1 MGEKYRRFEMPNSS
15 AELNAD
21 LFEETKK
28 MKKKKIT
35 HHTSR
40 KKRCFQSQDEKT
52 PSLRIVG

>member
-28 MKKKKIT
+28 MKKKNYAPHEPKEEVL
-35 HHTSR
+35 S
-40 KKRCFQSQDEKT
+40 
-52 PSLRIVG
+52 VAG